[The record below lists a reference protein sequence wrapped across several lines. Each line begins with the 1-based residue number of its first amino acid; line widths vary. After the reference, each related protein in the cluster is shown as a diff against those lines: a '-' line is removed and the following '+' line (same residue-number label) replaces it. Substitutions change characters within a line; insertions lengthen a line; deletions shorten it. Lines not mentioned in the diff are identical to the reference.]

1 MITDASQPDKDYTA
15 ALEDEVRQFRLLLNG
30 VTDYAIYMLDTAG
43 TIKTWNQGGQRIKGY
58 SQSEVVG
65 SHFSRFY
72 TPEDVAAGAPQR
84 SLVVARN
91 EGRFASEGWRVRK
104 DGSRFYASVV
114 IDPILSDG
122 EIIGYAKVTRDIT
135 ERLETQRLLQE
146 AQMSLLHAQKMEAIG
161 KLTLGLAH
169 DFNNLLAVVI
179 NALDLIAMRV
189 TDDPRLTRNV
199 EAALRASERGALL
212 TRQLL
217 TFGRGQNLTP
227 QSNDVNQIIG
237 DLSELMRRSCPEN
250 VDLTFNL
257 EAGLPIIEVD
267 KPQLEAAVL
276 NLVVNS
282 RDALQAGG
290 TITITTSAQRVSDP
304 SSPGTDQDMIRVD
317 VSDDGEG
324 IPDEL
329 RERVFEPFFTTKDIG
344 KGSGLGLS
352 QVFGFAA
359 QSGGRAALTSARGQG
374 TTVSIFLP
382 IARNS
387 V

>member
-58 SQSEVVG
+58 SQGEVVG

-84 SLVVARN
+84 SLEVARN

-122 EIIGYAKVTRDIT
+122 ELIGYAKVTRDIT

-304 SSPGTDQDMIRVD
+304 SSPDTDHDMIRVD

-329 RERVFEPFFTTKDIG
+329 QERVFEPFFTTKDIG